1 MRIRTL
7 IPIAVALALLA
18 SACGDDASATTTAAP
33 GTTAA
38 AAETTA
44 APAATTAAP
53 ATTTSEAATAPLFP
67 VTVET
72 DAGPVTIE
80 TMPTQIVSLSPTATE
95 TLFAIGA
102 GDQVIAVDDYS
113 YYPAEAPVTDL
124 SGFAPNVEAIL
135 SYSPDLLVIAGSPDD
150 LQAAVEAVG
159 IPVLLMG
166 AAVSIDGV
174 YTQIERLGLA
184 TGHAD
189 EASAVAA
196 DMQTRIA
203 SVTGNQTNA
212 ETTPTYFHELDP
224 TYYSVTSATF
234 IGQVYGLLGLDNI
247 ADGSDPDGYGFPQL
261 SEEYIVDAN
270 PDFIFLADAQ
280 CCGESADTVAAR
292 AGWDT
297 MDAVT
302 QGRVIEVDADIASRW
317 GPRTA
322 DFIED
327 VAAAISEASDA

>member
-1 MRIRTL
+1 
-7 IPIAVALALLA
+7 
-18 SACGDDASATTTAAP
+18 
-33 GTTAA
+33 
-38 AAETTA
+38 
-44 APAATTAAP
+44 
-53 ATTTSEAATAPLFP
+53 LFP

-80 TMPTQIVSLSPTATE
+80 AMPTQIISLSPTATE
-95 TLFAIGA
+95 NLFAIGA
-102 GDQVIAVDDYS
+102 GDQVVAVDDYS

-203 SVTGNQTNA
+203 SVTGNLTNSGTA
-212 ETTPTYFHELDP
+212 PTYYHELDP
-224 TYYSVTSATF
+224 TYYSVTSETF

-247 ADGSDPDGYGFPQL
+247 ADASDPDGYGFPQL

-302 QGRVIEVDADIASRW
+302 KGRVVEVDADIASRW

-322 DFIED
+322 DFIEA